1 MSKENSGETGHE
13 PAADL
18 SGVPVHPAEPEEVA
32 ALRDRLLRALADAE
46 NARRRA
52 EEARREGW
60 KSGVVELVGRLVPG
74 LDSLDLA
81 LRVEPPAGEA
91 GAGFARAVLE
101 GLRAARRELLDA
113 LDKVGVSCIDPL
125 GEPFDAKSHEA
136 VAMRPD
142 NSGPNGRVLEVLQPG
157 YRTVDRLIRPARVI
171 VAQAPPGPPP

>member
-1 MSKENSGETGHE
+1 MRKENSGETGHE

-81 LRVEPPAGEA
+81 LRAEPPAGEA

-171 VAQAPPGPPP
+171 VAQAPPGPPS

>member
-1 MSKENSGETGHE
+1 MSKENSGEAEHE

-32 ALRDRLLRALADAE
+32 ALRDRLLRALADAD

-81 LRVEPPAGEA
+81 LRAEPPVEAA

-101 GLRAARRELLDA
+101 GVRAARRELLDA
-113 LDKVGVSCIDPL
+113 LDKVGVTRIDPL
-125 GEPFDAKSHEA
+125 GEPFDPKSHEA
-136 VAMRPD
+136 VAMRPED
-142 NSGPNGRVLEVLQPG
+142 SGSGERVLEVLQPG
-157 YRTVDRLIRPARVI
+157 YSTVDRLIRPARV
-171 VAQAPPGPPP
+171 VVGQAPPGPPA